1 MRQLARSLRKNQTDA
16 ERKLWRCLRAREL
29 CGFKFRRQYPIAPY
43 IADFICVEKRLIVE
57 IDGGQHAT
65 MTEIDNTRTEFLNAR
80 GYRVLRFWNNEVLQ
94 QLDAVLAKILDSLTH
109 PHSDPHPHP
118 NPLPQAGEGIL

>member
-1 MRQLARSLRKNQTDA
+1 LKQLARSLRKNQTDA
-16 ERKLWRCLRAREL
+16 ERKLWRRLRAREL

-43 IADFICVEKRLIVE
+43 IVDFICVEKRLIVE

-109 PHSDPHPHP
+109 PHPH
-118 NPLPQAGEGIL
+118 PLPQAGEGIR

>member
-1 MRQLARSLRKNQTDA
+1 MKQLARSLRKNQTDA
-16 ERKLWRCLRAREL
+16 ERKLWRRLRAREL

-43 IADFICVEKRLIVE
+43 IVDFICVEKRLIVE

-80 GYRVLRFWNNEVLQ
+80 GYGVLRFWNNEVLQ
-94 QLDAVLAKILDSLTH
+94 QPDAVLAKILDSLTH
-109 PHSDPHPHP
+109 PHP
-118 NPLPQAGEGIL
+118 NPLPQAGEGIR

>member
-43 IADFICVEKRLIVE
+43 IVDFICLEKRLIVE

-94 QLDAVLAKILDSLTH
+94 QLDAMLAKILDSLT
-109 PHSDPHPHP
+109 HPHP
-118 NPLPQAGEGIL
+118 NPLPQAGEGTLR

>member
-1 MRQLARSLRKNQTDA
+1 LRKNQTDA

-29 CGFKFRRQYPIAPY
+29 CGFKFRRQYPIGPY
-43 IADFICVEKRLIVE
+43 IVDFICVEKRLIVE

-65 MTEIDNTRTEFLNAR
+65 MSEIDNTRTEFLNAR
-80 GYRVLRFWNNEVLQ
+80 GYRVLRFWNNEALQ

-109 PHSDPHPHP
+109 PDPDPDPHPHP

>member
-1 MRQLARSLRKNQTDA
+1 LKQLARSLRKNQTDA
-16 ERKLWRCLRAREL
+16 ERKLWRRLRAREL

-43 IADFICVEKRLIVE
+43 IVDFICVEKRLIVE

-109 PHSDPHPHP
+109 PHP
-118 NPLPQAGEGIL
+118 NPLPQAGEGIR

>member
-43 IADFICVEKRLIVE
+43 IVDFICVEKQLIVE
-57 IDGGQHAT
+57 IDGGQHVT
-65 MTEIDNTRTEFLNAR
+65 MTELDNRRTEFLNAR

-94 QLDAVLAKILDSLTH
+94 QLDAVLARNLDSLM
-109 PHSDPHPHP
+109 HPHP
-118 NPLPQAGEGIL
+118 SPLPQAGEGTSR

>member
-43 IADFICVEKRLIVE
+43 IVDFICVEKQLIVE
-57 IDGGQHAT
+57 VDGGQHGT
-65 MTEIDNTRTEFLNAR
+65 MTELDNRRTEFLNAR

-94 QLDAVLAKILDSLTH
+94 QLDAVLARILDSLM
-109 PHSDPHPHP
+109 HPHP
-118 NPLPQAGEGIL
+118 SPLPQAGEGTSR

>member
-43 IADFICVEKRLIVE
+43 IVDFICVEKRLIVE

-109 PHSDPHPHP
+109 PHPDPHPS
-118 NPLPQAGEGIL
+118 PLPQAGEGMH

>member
-1 MRQLARSLRKNQTDA
+1 MKQLARSLRKNQTDA

-29 CGFKFRRQYPIAPY
+29 CGFKFRRQYPIAPC
-43 IADFICVEKRLIVE
+43 IVDFICVEKRLIVE

-80 GYRVLRFWNNEVLQ
+80 GYRVLHFWNNEVLQ

-109 PHSDPHPHP
+109 PHP
-118 NPLPQAGEGIL
+118 NPLPQAGEGIR

>member
-43 IADFICVEKRLIVE
+43 IVDFICVEKQLIVE

-65 MTEIDNTRTEFLNAR
+65 MTELDNRRTEFLNAR
-80 GYRVLRFWNNEVLQ
+80 GYRVLRFWNNEVLR
-94 QLDAVLAKILDSLTH
+94 QLDAVLARILDSLM
-109 PHSDPHPHP
+109 HPHP
-118 NPLPQAGEGIL
+118 SPLPQAGEGTSR

>member
-1 MRQLARSLRKNQTDA
+1 LRKNQTDA
-16 ERKLWRCLRAREL
+16 ERKLWRRLRAREL

-43 IADFICVEKRLIVE
+43 IVDFICVEKRLIVE

-109 PHSDPHPHP
+109 PHP
-118 NPLPQAGEGIL
+118 NPLPQAGEGIR

>member
-1 MRQLARSLRKNQTDA
+1 LKQLARSLRKNQTDA
-16 ERKLWRCLRAREL
+16 ERKLWRRLRAREL

-43 IADFICVEKRLIVE
+43 IVDFICVEKRLIVE

-80 GYRVLRFWNNEVLQ
+80 GYGVLRFWNNEVLQ
-94 QLDAVLAKILDSLTH
+94 QPDAVLAKILDSLTH
-109 PHSDPHPHP
+109 PHP
-118 NPLPQAGEGIL
+118 NPLPQAGEGIR

>member
-16 ERKLWRCLRAREL
+16 ERKLWRRLRAREL

-43 IADFICVEKRLIVE
+43 IVDFICVEKRLIVE

-65 MTEIDNTRTEFLNAR
+65 MSEADGLRSTFLNDR
-80 GYRVLRFWNNEVLQ
+80 GYRVLRFWDN
-94 QLDAVLAKILDSLTH
+94 DALLRTDEVLAKILDSLM
-109 PHSDPHPHP
+109 PPHPS
-118 NPLPQAGEGIL
+118 PLPQAGEGR

>member
-1 MRQLARSLRKNQTDA
+1 MKQLARSLRKNQTDA
-16 ERKLWRCLRAREL
+16 ERKLWRRLRAREL

-43 IADFICVEKRLIVE
+43 IVDFICVEKRLIVE

-109 PHSDPHPHP
+109 PHP
-118 NPLPQAGEGIL
+118 NPLPQAGEGIR

>member
-1 MRQLARSLRKNQTDA
+1 LKQLARSLRKNQTDA
-16 ERKLWRCLRAREL
+16 ERKLWRRLRAREL

-43 IADFICVEKRLIVE
+43 IVDFICVEKRLIVE

-94 QLDAVLAKILDSLTH
+94 QLDAVLAKIFDSLT
-109 PHSDPHPHP
+109 HPHP
-118 NPLPQAGEGIL
+118 NPLPQAGEGIR

>member
-43 IADFICVEKRLIVE
+43 IVDFICVEKRLIIE

-65 MTEIDNTRTEFLNAR
+65 MSEADGLRSRFLNDR
-80 GYRVLRFWNNEVLQ
+80 GYRVLRFWDNDALLRTDEVL
-94 QLDAVLAKILDSLTH
+94 ARILESLG
-109 PHSDPHPHP
+109 DFHPHP
-118 NPLPQAGEGIL
+118 SPLPQAGEGTSR

>member
-1 MRQLARSLRKNQTDA
+1 LKQLARSLRKNQTDA
-16 ERKLWRCLRAREL
+16 ERKLWRRLRAREL

-43 IADFICVEKRLIVE
+43 IVDFICVEKRLIVE

-65 MTEIDNTRTEFLNAR
+65 MTEIDNTRAEFLNAR

-109 PHSDPHPHP
+109 PHP
-118 NPLPQAGEGIL
+118 NPLPQAGEGIR

>member
-16 ERKLWRCLRAREL
+16 ERKLWRRLRAREL

-43 IADFICVEKRLIVE
+43 IVDFICVEKRLIVE

-65 MTEIDNTRTEFLNAR
+65 MSEADGLRSTFLNDR
-80 GYRVLRFWNNEVLQ
+80 GYRVLRFWDN
-94 QLDAVLAKILDSLTH
+94 DALLRTDEVLAKILDSLM
-109 PHSDPHPHP
+109 PPHPS
-118 NPLPQAGEGIL
+118 PLPQAGEGTGG

>member
-1 MRQLARSLRKNQTDA
+1 MRRLARSLRKNQTDA

-43 IADFICVEKRLIVE
+43 IVDFICVEKRLIVE

-80 GYRVLRFWNNEVLQ
+80 GCRVLRFWNNEVLD

-109 PHSDPHPHP
+109 PHPG
-118 NPLPQAGEGIL
+118 PLPHAGEGIP

>member
-43 IADFICVEKRLIVE
+43 IVDFICVEKRLIVE

-65 MTEIDNTRTEFLNAR
+65 MSEADELRSTFLSDR
-80 GYRVLRFWNNEVLQ
+80 GYRVLRFWDN
-94 QLDAVLAKILDSLTH
+94 DALLRTDEVLAKILDSLM
-109 PHSDPHPHP
+109 HPHP
-118 NPLPQAGEGIL
+118 SPLPQAGEGTLR